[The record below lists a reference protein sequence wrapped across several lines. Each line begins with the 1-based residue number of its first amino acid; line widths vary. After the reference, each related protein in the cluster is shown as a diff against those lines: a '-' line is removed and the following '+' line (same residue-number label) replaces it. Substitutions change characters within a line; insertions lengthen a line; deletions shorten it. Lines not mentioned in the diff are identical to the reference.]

1 MTNVKDPL
9 PRVLYVVAMDPSCKF
24 GSLEEQM
31 AFSARLFQEHG
42 SLFMPLFVCSKAPHR
57 PTPIEEAGV
66 SIACL
71 DSGVF
76 HLKVLL
82 QLLNL
87 IRRHRIDLVHW
98 NFFHPL
104 RNRYVWWLTL
114 LRPRLTHL
122 YTDHISRPFPLPTH
136 AQGWK
141 LVCKRLLLKR
151 YVKVLS
157 VSHFVANCL
166 KGERSWS
173 NIVCCPYFV
182 NTARFRPSSDAR
194 EKTRAKFG
202 ATKCFVVL
210 VVAHLIK
217 PKGID
222 VLLRALGNLP
232 SHAVL
237 WVVGT
242 GTEAAGLRQ
251 LAMELGVA
259 KRVIFHGPQQH
270 VESYMQAADCFV
282 CPSLW
287 AEAAGLVNLE
297 AQSTG
302 LPVIASNIGG
312 IPEYVAD
319 GETGLLF
326 PAGDTT
332 ELTERIHRVMT
343 DALLRERLGRSA
355 RRFME
360 GHFSPDARLDD
371 LVAAYHSTIARC

>member
-1 MTNVKDPL
+1 
-9 PRVLYVVAMDPSCKF
+9 
-24 GSLEEQM
+24 
-31 AFSARLFQEHG
+31 
-42 SLFMPLFVCSKAPHR
+42 
-57 PTPIEEAGV
+57 
-66 SIACL
+66 
-71 DSGVF
+71 
-76 HLKVLL
+76 
-82 QLLNL
+82 
-87 IRRHRIDLVHW
+87 
-98 NFFHPL
+98 
-104 RNRYVWWLTL
+104 
-114 LRPRLTHL
+114 
-122 YTDHISRPFPLPTH
+122 
-136 AQGWK
+136 
-141 LVCKRLLLKR
+141 
-151 YVKVLS
+151 
-157 VSHFVANCL
+157 
-166 KGERSWS
+166 
-173 NIVCCPYFV
+173 
-182 NTARFRPSSDAR
+182 
-194 EKTRAKFG
+194 
-202 ATKCFVVL
+202 
-210 VVAHLIK
+210 
-217 PKGID
+217 
-222 VLLRALGNLP
+222 
-232 SHAVL
+232 
-237 WVVGT
+237 
-242 GTEAAGLRQ
+242 
-251 LAMELGVA
+251 MELGVA